1 MDGAVLLDAIDDG
14 SGAKSVNILLVEDHP
29 DQAHVV
35 ERVLRRYQSDWEVT
49 VATSGSACLERL
61 AIGTFPIVILDY
73 NLPGMDGLEVL
84 RRIVESHPASSVIV
98 VAGQGRGDEGIAVRA
113 MKGGAAD
120 YLVKGE
126 EFLTSLPTVVD
137 KVIERD
143 RGKRALVDAQRRLRE
158 FIQISLD
165 LSMANDLDRAAQI
178 LADSARVLTR
188 SGVGLVV
195 LLDPVT
201 TLVERVATSHLTIY
215 ETLHHTSL
223 EGRGILGAPLR
234 STASV
239 AFDRLDHQP
248 DREAMPVHAPLI
260 GAALVLP
267 ILEHQRVVGLV
278 LAGNPD
284 SESPYQS
291 DQMEVLLTLS
301 FQAATVVRNLRSVE
315 EARREA
321 VTDDLTALYNRRAC
335 DKRLAEEVDRAQ
347 RYGRPLSVLM
357 VDVDHFK
364 AVNDRYGHPGGDL
377 VLKQVAQRLTRQLRQ
392 VDVAARYHDPVRPHP
407 ATRGGECGRCT
418 FMVILPETP
427 GESAALV
434 ADRICRAIAAE
445 TVAMPSG
452 REAAFVRHARDEVPV
467 TVSIGVASF
476 PDDADTRDG
485 LISAADRALHAA
497 KHTGRNQ
504 AGRHGQVKPSTEA
517 PEPDSMDAL
526 FADPTLRAAMDLA
539 EMVDAKSVYTRGH
552 SLDVTR
558 RAVQFAEYLAL
569 TNDQKECLRIAGLL
583 HNLGTAG
590 VPDRLLSKPGPLT
603 EEERKIIQAHPG
615 LATLLA
621 KEAPRFKGVA
631 QAILYHHERWDG
643 HGYPRGL
650 KGEEIPRLARIL
662 GIVEAYQA
670 MVSVRPYRRRLTP
683 DEAIEELRAGAG
695 TQFDPFLVERF
706 IETLAGSDPGAQ
718 AASGKAA

>member
-1 MDGAVLLDAIDDG
+1 VDGAVLRHTIGVG
-14 SGAKSVNILLVEDHP
+14 SGATGVNILLVEDHP
-29 DQAHVV
+29 DQADVA
-35 ERVLRRYQSDWEVT
+35 ERVLRRFQPDWEIT

-73 NLPGMDGLEVL
+73 NLPGMDGPEVL
-84 RRIVESHPASSVIV
+84 RRIVESHPGSSVIV
-98 VAGQGRGDEGIAVRA
+98 VADRGDEGIAVSA
-113 MKGGAAD
+113 MRGGAAD
-120 YLVKGE
+120 YLVRGE
-126 EFLTSLPTVVD
+126 EFLTSLPSVVD
-137 KVIERD
+137 KVVERD
-143 RGKRALVDAQRRLRE
+143 RGKRALVDAHRRLRE
-158 FIQISLD
+158 FTQISLD
-165 LSMANDLDRAAQI
+165 LSMASDLDRAAQVV
-178 LADSARVLTR
+178 ADGARVLTR

-201 TLVERVATSHLTIY
+201 LLAERVATSHLTIY

-234 STASV
+234 STAPV
-239 AFDRLDHQP
+239 TFDRLDHQP

-278 LAGNPD
+278 LVGNPD

-291 DQMEVLLTLS
+291 DQLEVLLNLS
-301 FQAATVVRNLRSVE
+301 VHAASVVRNLRSVE
-315 EARREA
+315 EVRREA
-321 VTDDLTALYNRRAC
+321 VTDDLTALCNRRAC
-335 DKRLAEEVDRAQ
+335 NKRLVEEVDRAQ

-377 VLKQVAQRLTRQLRQ
+377 VLKQVAQRLVRQLRQ
-392 VDVAARYHDPVRPHP
+392 VDVAARY
-407 ATRGGECGRCT
+407 GGEE

-434 ADRICRAIAAE
+434 ADRICRSIAAE
-445 TVAMPSG
+445 TVAIPSG
-452 REAAFVRHARDEVPV
+452 EEVSV
-467 TVSIGVASF
+467 TVSIGVANF

-485 LISAADRALHAA
+485 LISAADRALYAA

-504 AGRHGQVKPSTEA
+504 AGRPSQVKPATEA

-526 FADPTLRAAMDLA
+526 FADPALRAALDLA
-539 EMVDAKSVYTRGH
+539 EMVDAKSAYTRGH
-552 SLDVTR
+552 AVEVTR
-558 RAVQFAEYLAL
+558 RAVRFAERLAL
-569 TNDQKECLRIAGLL
+569 TKSQKECLRIAGLL

-650 KGEEIPRLARIL
+650 RGEEIPRLARIL

-670 MVSVRPYRRRLTP
+670 MVSARPYRRRLTS
-683 DEAIEELRAGAG
+683 DEVIEKLRAGAG

-706 IETLAGSDPGAQ
+706 IATLDESDSGAQ

>member
-1 MDGAVLLDAIDDG
+1 VDGAVLLDAIDAG
-14 SGAKSVNILLVEDHP
+14 SGTKSVNILLVEGHH

-35 ERVLRRYQSDWEVT
+35 ESVLRRFQPDWEVT

-73 NLPGMDGLEVL
+73 NLPGMDGPEVL

-98 VAGQGRGDEGIAVRA
+98 VAGQGDEGIAVRA

-158 FIQISLD
+158 STQISLD
-165 LSMANDLDRAAQI
+165 LSMAGDLDRAARI
-178 LADSARVLTR
+178 LADGARVLTR

-201 TLVERVATSHLTIY
+201 ALVERVATSHLTIY

-223 EGRGILGAPLR
+223 EGRGILGAPLQ
-234 STASV
+234 SAAPVS
-239 AFDRLDHQP
+239 FDRLDHQP

-267 ILEHQRVVGLV
+267 IQDQQRVVGLV
-278 LAGNPD
+278 LVGNPD

-291 DQMEVLLTLS
+291 DQMEVLLNLS
-301 FQAATVVRNLRSVE
+301 FHAANVVRNLRSVE

-335 DKRLAEEVDRAQ
+335 DKRLAEEVARAQ

-377 VLKQVAQRLTRQLRQ
+377 VLKQVAQRLARQLRQ
-392 VDVAARYHDPVRPHP
+392 VDVAARY
-407 ATRGGECGRCT
+407 GGDE

-452 REAAFVRHARDEVPV
+452 REAAFVRHARDEVSV

-485 LISAADRALHAA
+485 LISAADRALYAA
-497 KHTGRNQ
+497 KHTGRNR
-504 AGRHGQVKPSTEA
+504 AGRHGPVKPATEA

-526 FADPTLRAAMDLA
+526 FADPALRAALDLA
-539 EMVDAKSVYTRGH
+539 EMVDAKSAYTRGH
-552 SLDVTR
+552 AVEVTR
-558 RAVQFAEYLAL
+558 RAVRFAERLAL
-569 TNDQKECLRIAGLL
+569 TKAQKECLRIAGLL

-631 QAILYHHERWDG
+631 EAILYHHERWDG

-706 IETLAGSDPGAQ
+706 IETLDESDRGSPTQ
-718 AASGKAA
+718 SGKAA

>member
-1 MDGAVLLDAIDDG
+1 MDGAVLLHAIDDG
-14 SGAKSVNILLVEDHP
+14 SGAKSVNILLVDDHP

-35 ERVLRRYQSDWEVT
+35 EHVLRRYQPDWEVT
-49 VATSGSACLERL
+49 MATSGSACLERL
-61 AIGTFPIVILDY
+61 AIGTFPVVILDY

-98 VAGQGRGDEGIAVRA
+98 VAGQGDEGIAVRA

-158 FIQISLD
+158 FTQISLD
-165 LSMANDLDRAAQI
+165 LSMASDLDRAAQI
-178 LADSARVLTR
+178 LADGARVLTR

-201 TLVERVATSHLTIY
+201 ALVERVATSHLTIY
-215 ETLHHTSL
+215 ETLHHASL

-234 STASV
+234 STAPV
-239 AFDRLDHQP
+239 TFDRLDHQP

-291 DQMEVLLTLS
+291 DQMELLLNLS
-301 FQAATVVRNLRSVE
+301 FHAANVVRNLRSVE

-347 RYGRPLSVLM
+347 RYGRPFSVLM
-357 VDVDHFK
+357 MDVDHFK
-364 AVNDRYGHPGGDL
+364 AVNDRYGHPGSDL
-377 VLKQVAQRLTRQLRQ
+377 VLKQVAQRLARQLRQ
-392 VDVAARYHDPVRPHP
+392 VDVAARY
-407 ATRGGECGRCT
+407 GGEE

-434 ADRICRAIAAE
+434 ADRIRRAIAAE

-452 REAAFVRHARDEVPV
+452 DEVSV

-485 LISAADRALHAA
+485 LISAADRALSAA

-504 AGRHGQVKPSTEA
+504 AGRHDQVKPATEA

-526 FADPTLRAAMDLA
+526 FADPALRAALDLA
-539 EMVDAKSVYTRGH
+539 EMVDAKSAYTRGH
-552 SLDVTR
+552 AVEVTR
-558 RAVQFAEYLAL
+558 RAVRFAERLAL
-569 TNDQKECLRIAGLL
+569 TKAQKECLRIAGLL

-695 TQFDPFLVERF
+695 TQFDPFLIERF

>member
-1 MDGAVLLDAIDDG
+1 MDGTVLLDAIGDG
-14 SGAKSVNILLVEDHP
+14 PGAKSVNILLVDDHP

-35 ERVLRRYQSDWEVT
+35 EHVLRRFQSDWEVT
-49 VATSGSACLERL
+49 VATSGAACLERL

-98 VAGQGRGDEGIAVRA
+98 VAGQGDEGIAVRA

-158 FIQISLD
+158 FTQISLD
-165 LSMANDLDRAAQI
+165 LSMAGDLDRAAQI
-178 LADSARVLTR
+178 LADGARVLTR

-201 TLVERVATSHLTIY
+201 LWVERVATSHLTIY
-215 ETLHHTSL
+215 ETLHHASL

-234 STASV
+234 STAPV
-239 AFDRLDHQP
+239 TFDRLDHQP

-291 DQMEVLLTLS
+291 DQMELLLNLS
-301 FQAATVVRNLRSVE
+301 FHAANVVRNLRSVE

-347 RYGRPLSVLM
+347 RYGRPFSVLM
-357 VDVDHFK
+357 MDVDHYK

-377 VLKQVAQRLTRQLRQ
+377 VLKQVAQRLARQLRQ
-392 VDVAARYHDPVRPHP
+392 VDVAARY
-407 ATRGGECGRCT
+407 GGEE

-452 REAAFVRHARDEVPV
+452 DEVPV
-467 TVSIGVASF
+467 TVNIGVASF

-485 LISAADRALHAA
+485 LISAADRALYAA
-497 KHTGRNQ
+497 KHTGRNP
-504 AGRHGQVKPSTEA
+504 AGRHGQVKPATEV

-526 FADPTLRAAMDLA
+526 FADPALRAALDLA
-539 EMVDAKSVYTRGH
+539 EMVDAKSAYTRGH
-552 SLDVTR
+552 AVEVTR
-558 RAVQFAEYLAL
+558 LAVRFAERLAL
-569 TNDQKECLRIAGLL
+569 TKAQKECLRIAGLL

-706 IETLAGSDPGAQ
+706 IETLDESDRGLPTQ
-718 AASGKAA
+718 SGKAA

>member
-1 MDGAVLLDAIDDG
+1 M
-14 SGAKSVNILLVEDHP
+14 
-29 DQAHVV
+29 
-35 ERVLRRYQSDWEVT
+35 
-49 VATSGSACLERL
+49 
-61 AIGTFPIVILDY
+61 
-73 NLPGMDGLEVL
+73 
-84 RRIVESHPASSVIV
+84 AS
-98 VAGQGRGDEGIAVRA
+98 
-113 MKGGAAD
+113 
-120 YLVKGE
+120 
-126 EFLTSLPTVVD
+126 
-137 KVIERD
+137 
-143 RGKRALVDAQRRLRE
+143 
-158 FIQISLD
+158 
-165 LSMANDLDRAAQI
+165 DLDRAAQI
-178 LADSARVLTR
+178 LADGARVLTR

-239 AFDRLDHQP
+239 TFDRLDHQP

-278 LAGNPD
+278 LVGNPD

-291 DQMEVLLTLS
+291 DQMEVLLNLS
-301 FQAATVVRNLRSVE
+301 CHAANVVRNLRSVE

-377 VLKQVAQRLTRQLRQ
+377 VLKQVAQRLARQLRQ
-392 VDVAARYHDPVRPHP
+392 VDVAARYHDPVRPNP
-407 ATRGGECGRCT
+407 AARGGECGRCT

-427 GESAALV
+427 GGSAALV
-434 ADRICRAIAAE
+434 ADRIRRSIAAE
-445 TVAMPSG
+445 TVAIPSG
-452 REAAFVRHARDEVPV
+452 DEVSV

-485 LISAADRALHAA
+485 LISAADRALYAA
-497 KHTGRNQ
+497 KHAGRNQ
-504 AGRHGQVKPSTEA
+504 AGRHGRVKPATEA

-526 FADPTLRAAMDLA
+526 FADPALRAALDLA
-539 EMVDAKSVYTRGH
+539 EMVDAKSAYTRGH
-552 SLDVTR
+552 AVEVTR
-558 RAVQFAEYLAL
+558 RAVRFAERLAL
-569 TNDQKECLRIAGLL
+569 TKAQKECLRIAGLL

-670 MVSVRPYRRRLTP
+670 MVSARPYRRRLTP

-706 IETLAGSDPGAQ
+706 IETLAGSDSGAQ

>member
-1 MDGAVLLDAIDDG
+1 MDGAVLLDAIDAG
-14 SGAKSVNILLVEDHP
+14 SGTKSVNILLVEGHH

-35 ERVLRRYQSDWEVT
+35 ESVLRRFQPDWEVT

-73 NLPGMDGLEVL
+73 NLPGMDGPEVL

-98 VAGQGRGDEGIAVRA
+98 VAGQGDEGIAVRA

-158 FIQISLD
+158 STQISLD
-165 LSMANDLDRAAQI
+165 LSMAGDLDRAARI
-178 LADSARVLTR
+178 LADGARVLTR

-201 TLVERVATSHLTIY
+201 ALVERVATSHLTIY

-223 EGRGILGAPLR
+223 EGRGILGAPLQ
-234 STASV
+234 SAAPVS
-239 AFDRLDHQP
+239 FDRLDHQP

-267 ILEHQRVVGLV
+267 IQDQQRVVGLV
-278 LAGNPD
+278 LVGNPD

-291 DQMEVLLTLS
+291 DQMEVLLNLS
-301 FQAATVVRNLRSVE
+301 FHAANVVRNLRSVE

-377 VLKQVAQRLTRQLRQ
+377 VLKQVAQRLARQLRQ
-392 VDVAARYHDPVRPHP
+392 VDVAARY
-407 ATRGGECGRCT
+407 GGDE

-452 REAAFVRHARDEVPV
+452 DEVPV

-485 LISAADRALHAA
+485 LISAADRALYAA
-497 KHTGRNQ
+497 KHTGRNR
-504 AGRHGQVKPSTEA
+504 AGRHGPVKPATEA

-526 FADPTLRAAMDLA
+526 FADPALRAALDLA
-539 EMVDAKSVYTRGH
+539 EMVDAKSAYTRGH
-552 SLDVTR
+552 AVEVTR
-558 RAVQFAEYLAL
+558 RAVRFAERLAL
-569 TNDQKECLRIAGLL
+569 TKAQKECLRIAGLL

-631 QAILYHHERWDG
+631 EAILYHHERWDG

-650 KGEEIPRLARIL
+650 RGEEIPRLARIL

-706 IETLAGSDPGAQ
+706 IETLDESDRGSPTQ
-718 AASGKAA
+718 SGKAA

>member
-1 MDGAVLLDAIDDG
+1 MDGAVLLHAIDDG
-14 SGAKSVNILLVEDHP
+14 SGAKSVNILLVDDHP

-35 ERVLRRYQSDWEVT
+35 EHVLRRYQPDWEVT
-49 VATSGSACLERL
+49 MATSGSACLERL
-61 AIGTFPIVILDY
+61 AIGTFPVVILDY

-98 VAGQGRGDEGIAVRA
+98 VAGQGDEGIAVRA

-158 FIQISLD
+158 FTQISLD
-165 LSMANDLDRAAQI
+165 LSMASDLDRAAQI
-178 LADSARVLTR
+178 LADGARVLTR

-201 TLVERVATSHLTIY
+201 ALVERVATSHLTIY
-215 ETLHHTSL
+215 ETLHHASL

-234 STASV
+234 STAPV
-239 AFDRLDHQP
+239 TFDRLDHQP

-291 DQMEVLLTLS
+291 DQMELLLNLS
-301 FQAATVVRNLRSVE
+301 FHAANVVRNLRSVE

-347 RYGRPLSVLM
+347 RYGRPFSVLM
-357 VDVDHFK
+357 MDVDHFK
-364 AVNDRYGHPGGDL
+364 AVNDRYGHPGSDL
-377 VLKQVAQRLTRQLRQ
+377 VLKQVAQRLARQLRQ
-392 VDVAARYHDPVRPHP
+392 VDVAARY
-407 ATRGGECGRCT
+407 GGEE

-434 ADRICRAIAAE
+434 ADRIRRAIAAE

-452 REAAFVRHARDEVPV
+452 DEVSV

-485 LISAADRALHAA
+485 LISAADRALYAA

-504 AGRHGQVKPSTEA
+504 AGRHDQVKPATEA

-526 FADPTLRAAMDLA
+526 FADPALRAALDLA
-539 EMVDAKSVYTRGH
+539 EMVDAKSAYTRGH
-552 SLDVTR
+552 AVEVTR
-558 RAVQFAEYLAL
+558 RAVRFAERLAL
-569 TNDQKECLRIAGLL
+569 TKAQKECLRIAGLL

-695 TQFDPFLVERF
+695 TQFDPFLIERF

>member
-1 MDGAVLLDAIDDG
+1 VDGAVLLDAIDDG
-14 SGAKSVNILLVEDHP
+14 SGAKSVNILLVDDHP
-29 DQAHVV
+29 DQADVV
-35 ERVLRRYQSDWEVT
+35 ERVLRRFQPDWEVT

-61 AIGTFPIVILDY
+61 AIGAFHVVILDY
-73 NLPGMDGLEVL
+73 NLPGMDGPEVL

-98 VAGQGRGDEGIAVRA
+98 VAGQGQGDEGIAVRA

-143 RGKRALVDAQRRLRE
+143 RGKRALVDAQRQLRE
-158 FIQISLD
+158 FTRISLD
-165 LSMANDLDRAAQI
+165 LSMASDLDRAARI
-178 LADSARVLTR
+178 LADGARVLTR

-201 TLVERVATSHLTIY
+201 MLAERVATSHLTIY

-234 STASV
+234 STAPV
-239 AFDRLDHQP
+239 TFDRLDHQP

-278 LAGNPD
+278 LVGNPD

-291 DQMEVLLTLS
+291 DQMEMLLNLS
-301 FQAATVVRNLRSVE
+301 FHAANVVRNLRSVE
-315 EARREA
+315 EARREV

-357 VDVDHFK
+357 MDVDHFK
-364 AVNDRYGHPGGDL
+364 AVNDRYGHPGSDL
-377 VLKQVAQRLTRQLRQ
+377 VLKQVAQRLARQLRQ
-392 VDVAARYHDPVRPHP
+392 VDVAARYHDPVRPNP

-434 ADRICRAIAAE
+434 ADRIRRAIAAE

-452 REAAFVRHARDEVPV
+452 DEVPV
-467 TVSIGVASF
+467 TVNIGVASF
-476 PDDADTRDG
+476 PDDANTRDG
-485 LISAADRALHAA
+485 LISAADRALYAA
-497 KHTGRNQ
+497 KHTGRNP
-504 AGRHGQVKPSTEA
+504 AGRRGQVKPATEV
-517 PEPDSMDAL
+517 PEPDSKDAL
-526 FADPTLRAAMDLA
+526 FADPALRAALDLA
-539 EMVDAKSVYTRGH
+539 EMVDAKSAYTRGH
-552 SLDVTR
+552 AVEVTR
-558 RAVQFAEYLAL
+558 RAVRFAERLAL
-569 TNDQKECLRIAGLL
+569 TKAQKECLRIAGLL

-670 MVSVRPYRRRLTP
+670 MVSARPYRRRLTP

-706 IETLAGSDPGAQ
+706 IETLAGSDSGAQ
-718 AASGKAA
+718 ASSGKAA

>member
-1 MDGAVLLDAIDDG
+1 MDGAVLLHAIDDG
-14 SGAKSVNILLVEDHP
+14 SGAKSVNILLVDDHP

-35 ERVLRRYQSDWEVT
+35 EHVLRRYQPDWEVT
-49 VATSGSACLERL
+49 MATSGSACLERL

-73 NLPGMDGLEVL
+73 NLPGMDGPEVL
-84 RRIVESHPASSVIV
+84 RRIVESPPASSVIV
-98 VAGQGRGDEGIAVRA
+98 VAGQGDEGIAVRA

-158 FIQISLD
+158 FTQISLD
-165 LSMANDLDRAAQI
+165 LSMASDLDRAAQI
-178 LADSARVLTR
+178 LADGARVLTR

-201 TLVERVATSHLTIY
+201 ALVERVATSHLTIY
-215 ETLHHTSL
+215 ETLHHASL

-234 STASV
+234 STAPV
-239 AFDRLDHQP
+239 TFDRLDHQP

-278 LAGNPD
+278 LVGNPD

-291 DQMEVLLTLS
+291 DQMELLLNLS
-301 FQAATVVRNLRSVE
+301 FHAANVVRNLRSVE

-347 RYGRPLSVLM
+347 RYGRPFSVLM

-364 AVNDRYGHPGGDL
+364 AVNDRYGHPGSDL
-377 VLKQVAQRLTRQLRQ
+377 VLKQVAQRLARQLRQ
-392 VDVAARYHDPVRPHP
+392 VDVAARY
-407 ATRGGECGRCT
+407 GGEE

-427 GESAALV
+427 GEPAALV

-452 REAAFVRHARDEVPV
+452 DEVPV
-467 TVSIGVASF
+467 TVNIGVASF

-485 LISAADRALHAA
+485 LISAADRALYAA

-504 AGRHGQVKPSTEA
+504 AGRHDQVKPATEA

-526 FADPTLRAAMDLA
+526 FADPALRAALDLA
-539 EMVDAKSVYTRGH
+539 EMVDAKSAYTRGH
-552 SLDVTR
+552 AVEVTR
-558 RAVQFAEYLAL
+558 RAVRFAERLAL
-569 TNDQKECLRIAGLL
+569 TKAQKECLRIAGLL

-706 IETLAGSDPGAQ
+706 IETLDESDPGAQ

>member
-1 MDGAVLLDAIDDG
+1 MDGAVLLDAIDAG
-14 SGAKSVNILLVEDHP
+14 SGTKSVNILLVEGHH

-35 ERVLRRYQSDWEVT
+35 ESVLRRFQPDWEVT

-73 NLPGMDGLEVL
+73 NLPGMDGPEVL

-98 VAGQGRGDEGIAVRA
+98 VAGQGDEGIAVRA

-158 FIQISLD
+158 STQISLD
-165 LSMANDLDRAAQI
+165 LSMAGDLDRAARI
-178 LADSARVLTR
+178 LADGARVLTR

-201 TLVERVATSHLTIY
+201 ALVERVATSHLTIY

-223 EGRGILGAPLR
+223 EGRGILGAPLQ
-234 STASV
+234 SAAPVS
-239 AFDRLDHQP
+239 FDRLDHQP

-267 ILEHQRVVGLV
+267 IQDQQRVVGLV
-278 LAGNPD
+278 LVGNPD

-291 DQMEVLLTLS
+291 DQMEVLLNLS
-301 FQAATVVRNLRSVE
+301 FHAANVVRNLRSVE

-335 DKRLAEEVDRAQ
+335 DKRLAEEVARAQ

-377 VLKQVAQRLTRQLRQ
+377 VLKQVAQRLARQLRQ
-392 VDVAARYHDPVRPHP
+392 VDVAARY
-407 ATRGGECGRCT
+407 GGDE

-452 REAAFVRHARDEVPV
+452 REAAFVRHARDEVSV

-485 LISAADRALHAA
+485 LISAADRALYAA
-497 KHTGRNQ
+497 KHTGRNR
-504 AGRHGQVKPSTEA
+504 AGRHGPVKPATEA

-526 FADPTLRAAMDLA
+526 FADPALRAALDLA
-539 EMVDAKSVYTRGH
+539 EMVDAKSAYTRGH
-552 SLDVTR
+552 AVEVTR
-558 RAVQFAEYLAL
+558 RAVRFAERLAL
-569 TNDQKECLRIAGLL
+569 TKAQKECLRIAGLL

-631 QAILYHHERWDG
+631 EAILYHHERWDG

-706 IETLAGSDPGAQ
+706 IETLDESDRGSPTQ
-718 AASGKAA
+718 SGKAA

>member
-1 MDGAVLLDAIDDG
+1 
-14 SGAKSVNILLVEDHP
+14 VNILLVDDHP
-29 DQAHVV
+29 DQADVV
-35 ERVLRRYQSDWEVT
+35 ERVLRRYQPDWEVT

-61 AIGTFPIVILDY
+61 AIGAFHVVILDY
-73 NLPGMDGLEVL
+73 NLPGMDGPEVL

-98 VAGQGRGDEGIAVRA
+98 VAGQGQGDEGIAVRA

-143 RGKRALVDAQRRLRE
+143 RGKRALVDAQRQLRE
-158 FIQISLD
+158 FTRISLD
-165 LSMANDLDRAAQI
+165 LSMASDLDRAARI
-178 LADSARVLTR
+178 LADGARVLTR

-201 TLVERVATSHLTIY
+201 LLAERVATSHLTIY

-234 STASV
+234 STAPV
-239 AFDRLDHQP
+239 TFDRLDHQP

-278 LAGNPD
+278 LVGNPD

-291 DQMEVLLTLS
+291 DQMEMLLNLS
-301 FQAATVVRNLRSVE
+301 FHAANVVRNLRSVE
-315 EARREA
+315 EARREV
-321 VTDDLTALYNRRAC
+321 VTDDLTALYDRRAC

-357 VDVDHFK
+357 MDVDHFK
-364 AVNDRYGHPGGDL
+364 AVNDRYGHPGSDL
-377 VLKQVAQRLTRQLRQ
+377 VLKQVAQRLARQLRQ
-392 VDVAARYHDPVRPHP
+392 VDVAARY
-407 ATRGGECGRCT
+407 GGEE

-434 ADRICRAIAAE
+434 ADRIRRAIAAE

-452 REAAFVRHARDEVPV
+452 DEVPV
-467 TVSIGVASF
+467 TVNIGVASF

-485 LISAADRALHAA
+485 LISAADRALYAA
-497 KHTGRNQ
+497 KHTGRNP
-504 AGRHGQVKPSTEA
+504 AGRRGHVKPATEV
-517 PEPDSMDAL
+517 PEPDSKDAP
-526 FADPTLRAAMDLA
+526 FADPALRAALDLA
-539 EMVDAKSVYTRGH
+539 EMVDAKSAYTRGH
-552 SLDVTR
+552 AVEVTR
-558 RAVQFAEYLAL
+558 RAVRFAERLAL
-569 TNDQKECLRIAGLL
+569 TKAQKECLRIAGLL

-670 MVSVRPYRRRLTP
+670 MVSARPYRRRLTP

-706 IETLAGSDPGAQ
+706 IETLTGRDSGAQ

>member
-1 MDGAVLLDAIDDG
+1 MDGAVLLHAIDDG

-35 ERVLRRYQSDWEVT
+35 ERVLRRYQPDWEVT

-61 AIGTFPIVILDY
+61 AIGTFAIVILDY
-73 NLPGMDGLEVL
+73 NLPGMDGPEVL
-84 RRIVESHPASSVIV
+84 RRIADSHPASSVIV
-98 VAGQGRGDEGIAVRA
+98 VAGQGQGDEGTAIRA

-120 YLVKGE
+120 FLVKGE

-158 FIQISLD
+158 FTQISLD
-165 LSMANDLDRAAQI
+165 LSMASDLDRAAQI
-178 LADSARVLTR
+178 LADGARVLTR

-201 TLVERVATSHLTIY
+201 TLAERVATSNLTIY

-234 STASV
+234 STAPV
-239 AFDRLDHQP
+239 TFDRLDHQP

-278 LAGNPD
+278 LVGNPD

-291 DQMEVLLTLS
+291 DQMEMLLNLS
-301 FQAATVVRNLRSVE
+301 FHTANVVRNLRSVE

-321 VTDDLTALYNRRAC
+321 VTDDLTGLYNRRAC
-335 DKRLAEEVDRAQ
+335 NKRLAEEVDRAQ
-347 RYGRPLSVLM
+347 RYGRPMSVLM
-357 VDVDHFK
+357 MDVDQFK

-377 VLKQVAQRLTRQLRQ
+377 VLKQVAQCLARQLRQ
-392 VDVAARYHDPVRPHP
+392 VDVAARY
-407 ATRGGECGRCT
+407 GGDE

-445 TVAMPSG
+445 TVAIPSG
-452 REAAFVRHARDEVPV
+452 DEVPV
-467 TVSIGVASF
+467 TVSIGAASF
-476 PDDADTRDG
+476 PDEVDTRDG
-485 LISAADRALHAA
+485 LIAAADRALYAA

-504 AGRHGQVKPSTEA
+504 AGRHGQVKPPTKA
-517 PEPDSMDAL
+517 PEPAMDAL
-526 FADPTLRAAMDLA
+526 LADPVLRAALDLA
-539 EMVDAKSVYTRGH
+539 EMVDAKSAYTRGH
-552 SLDVTR
+552 AVEVTR
-558 RAVQFAEYLAL
+558 RAILFAERLAL
-569 TNDQKECLRIAGLL
+569 TKAQKECLRIAGLL

-615 LATLLA
+615 LLTLLA

-670 MVSVRPYRRRLTP
+670 MVSVRPYRRRLTV
-683 DEAIEELRAGAG
+683 DAAIEELRAGAG

-706 IETLAGSDPGAQ
+706 IETLAGSDSGAQ

>member
-1 MDGAVLLDAIDDG
+1 MDGAVLLHAIDDG
-14 SGAKSVNILLVEDHP
+14 SGAKSVNILLVDDHP
-29 DQAHVV
+29 DQADVV
-35 ERVLRRYQSDWEVT
+35 ERILRRFQPDWEVT

-61 AIGTFPIVILDY
+61 AIGTFPVVILDY

-98 VAGQGRGDEGIAVRA
+98 VAGQGDEGIAIRA
-113 MKGGAAD
+113 IKGGAAD

-143 RGKRALVDAQRRLRE
+143 RGKRALVDAHRRLRE
-158 FIQISLD
+158 FTQISLD
-165 LSMANDLDRAAQI
+165 LSMASDLDRAAQI
-178 LADSARVLTR
+178 LADGARVLTR

-201 TLVERVATSHLTIY
+201 TLAERVATSHLTIY

-234 STASV
+234 STAPV
-239 AFDRLDHQP
+239 TFDRLDHQP

-260 GAALVLP
+260 GAVLVLP

-278 LAGNPD
+278 LVGNPD

-291 DQMEVLLTLS
+291 DQMEMLLNLS
-301 FQAATVVRNLRSVE
+301 FHAAHVVRNLRSVE

-357 VDVDHFK
+357 MDVDHFK
-364 AVNDRYGHPGGDL
+364 AVIDRYGHPGGDL
-377 VLKQVAQRLTRQLRQ
+377 VLKQVAQRLARQLRQ
-392 VDVAARYHDPVRPHP
+392 VDVAARY
-407 ATRGGECGRCT
+407 GGEE

-427 GESAALV
+427 GESAVLV
-434 ADRICRAIAAE
+434 ADRIRRAIAAE

-452 REAAFVRHARDEVPV
+452 DEVPV
-467 TVSIGVASF
+467 TVNIGVASF

-485 LISAADRALHAA
+485 LISAADRALYAA
-497 KHTGRNQ
+497 KHAGRNP
-504 AGRHGQVKPSTEA
+504 AGRHGRVKPATEV

-526 FADPTLRAAMDLA
+526 FADPALRAALDLA
-539 EMVDAKSVYTRGH
+539 EMVDAKSAYTRGH
-552 SLDVTR
+552 AVEVTR
-558 RAVQFAEYLAL
+558 RAVRFAERLAL
-569 TNDQKECLRIAGLL
+569 TKAQKECLRIAGLL

-650 KGEEIPRLARIL
+650 KGEEIPHLARIL

-706 IETLAGSDPGAQ
+706 IETLAGSDSGAQ

>member
-1 MDGAVLLDAIDDG
+1 MDGAVLLHAIDDG
-14 SGAKSVNILLVEDHP
+14 SGAKSVNILLVDDHP

-35 ERVLRRYQSDWEVT
+35 EHVLRRYQPDWEVT
-49 VATSGSACLERL
+49 MATSGSACLERL

-98 VAGQGRGDEGIAVRA
+98 VAGQGDEGIAVRA

-158 FIQISLD
+158 FTQISLD
-165 LSMANDLDRAAQI
+165 LSMASDLDRAAQI
-178 LADSARVLTR
+178 LADGARVLTR

-201 TLVERVATSHLTIY
+201 ALVERVATSHLTIY
-215 ETLHHTSL
+215 ETLHHASL

-234 STASV
+234 STAPV
-239 AFDRLDHQP
+239 TFDRLDHQP

-291 DQMEVLLTLS
+291 DQMELLLNLS
-301 FQAATVVRNLRSVE
+301 FHAANVVRNLRSVE

-347 RYGRPLSVLM
+347 RYGRPFSVLM

-364 AVNDRYGHPGGDL
+364 AVNDRYGHPGSDL
-377 VLKQVAQRLTRQLRQ
+377 VLKQVAQRLARQLRQ
-392 VDVAARYHDPVRPHP
+392 VDVAARY
-407 ATRGGECGRCT
+407 GGEE

-452 REAAFVRHARDEVPV
+452 DEVPV
-467 TVSIGVASF
+467 TVNIGVASF

-485 LISAADRALHAA
+485 LISAADRALYAA

-504 AGRHGQVKPSTEA
+504 AGRHDQVKPATEA

-526 FADPTLRAAMDLA
+526 FADPALRAALDLA
-539 EMVDAKSVYTRGH
+539 EMVDAKSAYTRGH
-552 SLDVTR
+552 AVEVTR
-558 RAVQFAEYLAL
+558 RAVRFAERLAL
-569 TNDQKECLRIAGLL
+569 TKAQKECLRIAGLL

>member
-1 MDGAVLLDAIDDG
+1 MDRAALRHAIGVG
-14 SGAKSVNILLVEDHP
+14 SGAKSVNILLVEDQP

-61 AIGTFPIVILDY
+61 AIGTFPVVILDY

-98 VAGQGRGDEGIAVRA
+98 VAGQGQGDEGIAVRA

-143 RGKRALVDAQRRLRE
+143 RGKRALVDAHRRLRE
-158 FIQISLD
+158 FTQISLD
-165 LSMANDLDRAAQI
+165 LAMASDLDRAAQI
-178 LADSARVLTR
+178 LADGARVLTR

-201 TLVERVATSHLTIY
+201 LLVERVATSHLTIY

-223 EGRGILGAPLR
+223 DGRGILGAPLR
-234 STASV
+234 STAPV
-239 AFDRLDHQP
+239 TFDRLDHQP
-248 DREAMPVHAPLI
+248 DREAMPVHSPLI

-267 ILEHQRVVGLV
+267 ILDRQRVVGLV

-291 DQMEVLLTLS
+291 DQLEVLLNLS
-301 FQAATVVRNLRSVE
+301 FHAAHVVRNLRSAE

-321 VTDDLTALYNRRAC
+321 GTDDLTALYTRRAC
-335 DKRLAEEVDRAQ
+335 DQRLVEEVDRAQ

-357 VDVDHFK
+357 VDVDQFK

-377 VLKQVAQRLTRQLRQ
+377 VLKQVAQRLARQLRQ
-392 VDVAARYHDPVRPHP
+392 VDVAARYGGEV
-407 ATRGGECGRCT
+407 RGGECDRCT

-427 GESAALV
+427 GASAALV
-434 ADRICRAIAAE
+434 ADRIRRAIAAE

-452 REAAFVRHARDEVPV
+452 REAAFVRHARDEAPV

-485 LISAADRALHAA
+485 LISAADRALSAA
-497 KHTGRNQ
+497 KHRGRNQ
-504 AGRHGQVKPSTEA
+504 AGRHDRVKPAAEA
-517 PEPDSMDAL
+517 PEPDSMAAL
-526 FADPTLRAAMDLA
+526 FADPALRAALDLA
-539 EMVDAKSVYTRGH
+539 EMVDAKSAYTRGH
-552 SLDVTR
+552 AVEVTR
-558 RAVQFAEYLAL
+558 RAVRFAERLAL
-569 TNDQKECLRIAGLL
+569 TKAQKECLRIAGLL

-603 EEERKIIQAHPG
+603 EEERKIIQGHPG

-670 MVSVRPYRRRLTP
+670 MVSARPYRRRLTP

-695 TQFDPFLVERF
+695 TQFDPFLVEPF
-706 IETLAGSDPGAQ
+706 IETLAESDPGAQ